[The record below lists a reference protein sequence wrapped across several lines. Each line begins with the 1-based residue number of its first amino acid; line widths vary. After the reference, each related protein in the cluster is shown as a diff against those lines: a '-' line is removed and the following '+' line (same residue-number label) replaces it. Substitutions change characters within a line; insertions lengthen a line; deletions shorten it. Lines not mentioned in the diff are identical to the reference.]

1 MKQITKMV
9 NCESQPSCHF
19 VLPSTGASVVW
30 AILATAGFLLGP
42 LSIRSALAQP
52 ALERLERQV
61 RDQTASKAKKDKP
74 GKPSDDDGIGYL
86 GIVADDRDVSG
97 LGVRIVEV
105 AAGGPADK
113 AGLKLGDL
121 VTKIGD
127 RLVRDLDDFAAA
139 LHNMPA
145 GRKLRFTVERD
156 FEPRRIEVT
165 LGKRPPEEKR
175 LAPEFGR
182 IGDPTA
188 AAPPRMSLLGVRVED
203 VDAQVQADAG
213 LPDARGAVVTHVTEG
228 SPADLAKVPL
238 RAVIVA
244 VNGKEVDSPAS
255 LKRLIA
261 AAGPGKEIRLDY
273 YHRGKLVERTLRL
286 AEVLEPEGGVAPA
299 AANEP
304 VADSQKPSEEPEPLT
319 DQERIERL
327 EERVR
332 QLEARLNEFERL
344 LSKPPGRAR

>member
-1 MKQITKMV
+1 MKRIKIAANWQIRNSYMFPPI
-9 NCESQPSCHF
+9 CMPAL
-19 VLPSTGASVVW
+19 LPVVTSVS
-30 AILATAGFLLGP
+30 LLFCVSP
-42 LSIRSALAQP
+42 PRLALAQP

-61 RDQTASKAKKDKP
+61 RGQTASKAKKDKP
-74 GKPSDDDGIGYL
+74 GKPSDDDRIGYL

-105 AAGGPADK
+105 ASGGPADK

-145 GRKLRFTVERD
+145 GRKLRFTVERE

-165 LGKRPPEEKR
+165 LGKRPPEEER

-182 IGDPTA
+182 IGNPLVP
-188 AAPPRMSLLGVRVED
+188 APPRMSLLGVRVEEI
-203 VDAQVQADAG
+203 DANIQADAG

-238 RAVIVA
+238 QAVIVA
-244 VNGKEVDSPAS
+244 VNGKEVDSPAD

-261 AAGPGKEIRLDY
+261 AAGPGKQIRLDY
-273 YHRGKLVERTLRL
+273 YHRGKLVERTLQL
-286 AEVLEPEGGVAPA
+286 AEVLESEGSVAPA
-299 AANEP
+299 GSDKP
-304 VADSQKPSEEPEPLT
+304 VVDDQDPGEEPEPLT
-319 DQERIERL
+319 DHERIERL
-327 EERVR
+327 EKRVR
-332 QLEARLNEFERL
+332 QLDARLKEFERL
-344 LSKPPGRAR
+344 LLKPPGRAR

>member
-1 MKQITKMV
+1 MQQIKKAV
-9 NCESQPSCHF
+9 NYESRPPCHLLPRSYGMS
-19 VLPSTGASVVW
+19 VLWTV
-30 AILATAGFLLGP
+30 LATAGFLFGP
-42 LSIRSALAQP
+42 SSLRSALAQP

-61 RDQTASKAKKDKP
+61 RGQTASKAKKDKP
-74 GKPSDDDGIGYL
+74 GKPSDDDRIGYL

-105 AAGGPADK
+105 ASGGPADK

-165 LGKRPPEEKR
+165 LGKRPPEEER

-182 IGDPTA
+182 IGDPIVPV
-188 AAPPRMSLLGVRVED
+188 PPRMSLLGVRVEE
-203 VDAQVQADAG
+203 VDAKVQADAG
-213 LPDARGAVVTHVTEG
+213 LPDAKGAVVTHVTEG

-238 RAVIVA
+238 QAVIVA
-244 VNGKEVDSPAS
+244 VNGKEVDSPAD

-261 AAGPGKEIRLDY
+261 AAGPGKQIRLDY
-273 YHRGKLVERTLRL
+273 YHRGKLVERTLQL
-286 AEVLEPEGGVAPA
+286 AEVLEPEGGA
-299 AANEP
+299 AQATANEP
-304 VADSQKPSEEPEPLT
+304 VVDPQEPNEEPQPLT
-319 DQERIERL
+319 DQQRIERL

-332 QLEARLNEFERL
+332 QLEARLKEFERL

>member
-1 MKQITKMV
+1 MKRIKIVANRHNRHMDKPAPIGT
-9 NCESQPSCHF
+9 PA
-19 VLPSTGASVVW
+19 LLSV
-30 AILATAGFLLGP
+30 LATIGLLFGV
-42 LSIRSALAQP
+42 SAVRSALAQP

-61 RDQTASKAKKDKP
+61 RGQNARKAEKDKP
-74 GKPSDDDGIGYL
+74 GKPSDDDRIGYL

-105 AAGGPADK
+105 AASGPADK

-139 LHNMPA
+139 LHNMPV

-188 AAPPRMSLLGVRVED
+188 PAPPRMSLLGVRVED

-238 RAVIVA
+238 QAVIVA
-244 VNGKEVDSPAS
+244 INGKEVDSPAD

-261 AAGPGKEIRLDY
+261 AAGPGKQIRLDY
-273 YHRGKLVERTLRL
+273 YHRGKLVERTLQL

-304 VADSQKPSEEPEPLT
+304 VVDSQEAREEPPEPLT
-319 DQERIERL
+319 DQQRIERL

-332 QLEARLNEFERL
+332 QLEARLEEFERL